1 LVFEVFRVEYINF
14 TNFKREVI
22 TMMGIKE
29 YETVKTA
36 LLVEWNKI
44 ADQVPTALKD
54 VVDAGIAAV
63 TGALGKAQN
72 EIISLLDNGDISDDY
87 RRRKMDEVKQMV
99 VETCTVEVEKMNEAL
114 QKEVER
120 LQEILT
126 VPKPKE
132 LDQGELLNLKTDLKM
147 LLDTMDKSAA
157 RMRLGQELEKALET
171 GDEVKAWLL
180 GASEWPSLYMESR
193 GFPPSEWEKTKETA
207 LINRQDQ
214 KQAEARRLLKL
225 LTDKQKSVAAT
236 IKSVRFYAA
245 VCVDKLP

>member
-1 LVFEVFRVEYINF
+1 
-14 TNFKREVI
+14 
-22 TMMGIKE
+22 MMGIKE
-29 YETVKTA
+29 YETVRTV

-44 ADQVPTALKD
+44 ADQVPTTLRNA
-54 VVDAGIAAV
+54 VDAGIAAV
-63 TGALGKAQN
+63 TGAIEKAQN
-72 EIISLLDNGDISDDY
+72 EVISLLGNGDISDEY
-87 RRRKMDEVKQMV
+87 RRRKMDEAKQMV
-99 VETCTVEVEKMNEAL
+99 VETYTAEVEKMNEAL

-132 LDQGELLNLKTDLKM
+132 LDQGELLNLKADLKM
-147 LLDTMDKSAA
+147 LLDTLSKSAA
-157 RMRLGQELEKALET
+157 KMRLSQELEKALET
-171 GDEVKAWLL
+171 GNEVKAWLL

-193 GFPPSEWEKTKETA
+193 GFIPEEWEKAKETA

>member
-1 LVFEVFRVEYINF
+1 MIN
-14 TNFKREVI
+14 
-22 TMMGIKE
+22 MMGIKE
-29 YETVKTA
+29 YETVRTA

-44 ADQVPTALKD
+44 ADQVPTTLRNA
-54 VVDAGIAAV
+54 VDAGIAAV
-63 TGALGKAQN
+63 TGAIEKAQN
-72 EIISLLDNGDISDDY
+72 EVISLLGNGDISDEY

-99 VETCTVEVEKMNEAL
+99 VETYTAEVEKMNEAL

-132 LDQGELLNLKTDLKM
+132 LDQGELLNLKADLKM
-147 LLDTMDKSAA
+147 LLDTLSKSAA
-157 RMRLGQELEKALET
+157 KMRLSQELEKALET
-171 GDEVKAWLL
+171 GNEVKAWLL

-193 GFPPSEWEKTKETA
+193 GFIPEEWEKAKETA

-214 KQAEARRLLKL
+214 KQAAARQLLKL
-225 LTDKQKSVAAT
+225 LTNKQKSVVAT
-236 IKSVRFYAA
+236 IKSVRFYAS

>member
-1 LVFEVFRVEYINF
+1 
-14 TNFKREVI
+14 
-22 TMMGIKE
+22 MMGIKE
-29 YETVKTA
+29 YETVRTA

-63 TGALGKAQN
+63 TGAIEKAQN
-72 EIISLLDNGDISDDY
+72 EVISLLGNGDISDEY

-99 VETCTVEVEKMNEAL
+99 VETYTAEVEKMNEAL
-114 QKEVER
+114 QKEAQR
-120 LQEILT
+120 LQEVLT

-171 GDEVKAWLL
+171 GNEVKAWLL

-207 LINRQDQ
+207 LVNRQDQ

>member
-1 LVFEVFRVEYINF
+1 M
-14 TNFKREVI
+14 I

-29 YETVKTA
+29 YETVRTA

-63 TGALGKAQN
+63 TSALGKAQN

-99 VETCTVEVEKMNEAL
+99 VETYTAEVEKMNEAL
-114 QKEVER
+114 QKEAQR
-120 LQEILT
+120 LQEVLT

-180 GASEWPSLYMESR
+180 GASDWPSLYMESR

-207 LINRQDQ
+207 LVNRQDQ

>member
-1 LVFEVFRVEYINF
+1 
-14 TNFKREVI
+14 
-22 TMMGIKE
+22 MMGIKE
-29 YETVKTA
+29 YETVRTV
-36 LLVEWNKI
+36 LLTEWSKI
-44 ADQVPTALKD
+44 ADQVPTALKSA
-54 VVDAGIAAV
+54 VDAGIATV
-63 TGALGKAQN
+63 TSALEKAQN

-99 VETCTVEVEKMNEAL
+99 VETYTAEVEKMNEAL
-114 QKEVER
+114 QKEAQR
-120 LQEILT
+120 LQEVLT

-132 LDQGELLNLKTDLKM
+132 LDQGELLNLKADLKM

-180 GASEWPSLYMESR
+180 GASDWPSLYMESR
-193 GFPPSEWEKTKETA
+193 GFPPSEWEKTKEAA

>member
-1 LVFEVFRVEYINF
+1 MIN
-14 TNFKREVI
+14 
-22 TMMGIKE
+22 MMGIKE
-29 YETVKTA
+29 YETVRTV
-36 LLVEWNKI
+36 LLTEWSKI
-44 ADQVPTALKD
+44 ADQVPTTLRNA
-54 VVDAGIAAV
+54 VDAGIAAV
-63 TGALGKAQN
+63 TGAIEKAQN
-72 EIISLLDNGDISDDY
+72 EVISLLGNGDISDEY

-99 VETCTVEVEKMNEAL
+99 VETYTAEVEKMNEAL

-132 LDQGELLNLKTDLKM
+132 LDQGELLNLKADLKM
-147 LLDTMDKSAA
+147 LLDTLSKSAA
-157 RMRLGQELEKALET
+157 KMRLSQELEKALET
-171 GDEVKAWLL
+171 GNEVKAWLL

-193 GFPPSEWEKTKETA
+193 GFIPEEWEKTKETA
-207 LINRQDQ
+207 LVNRQDQ
-214 KQAEARRLLKL
+214 KQAEARQLLKL

>member
-1 LVFEVFRVEYINF
+1 
-14 TNFKREVI
+14 
-22 TMMGIKE
+22 MMGIKE

-44 ADQVPTALKD
+44 ADQVPTTLRNA
-54 VVDAGIAAV
+54 VDAGIAAV

-99 VETCTVEVEKMNEAL
+99 VETYTAEVEKINEAL
-114 QKEVER
+114 QKEAER

-132 LDQGELLNLKTDLKM
+132 LDQGELLNLKADLKM

-180 GASEWPSLYMESR
+180 GASDWPSLYMESR
-193 GFPPSEWEKTKETA
+193 GFPPSEWEKTKEAA

>member
-1 LVFEVFRVEYINF
+1 
-14 TNFKREVI
+14 
-22 TMMGIKE
+22 MMGIKE

-99 VETCTVEVEKMNEAL
+99 VETYTAEVEKMNEAL

-180 GASEWPSLYMESR
+180 GASDWPSLYMESR
-193 GFPPSEWEKTKETA
+193 GFPPSEWEKTKEAA

>member
-1 LVFEVFRVEYINF
+1 MIN
-14 TNFKREVI
+14 
-22 TMMGIKE
+22 MMGIKE

-99 VETCTVEVEKMNEAL
+99 VETYTAEVEKMNEAL
-114 QKEVER
+114 QKEAQR
-120 LQEILT
+120 LQEVLT

-132 LDQGELLNLKTDLKM
+132 LDQGELLNLKADLKM

-171 GDEVKAWLL
+171 GNGVKAWLL

-207 LINRQDQ
+207 LVNRQDQ

>member
-1 LVFEVFRVEYINF
+1 MIN
-14 TNFKREVI
+14 
-22 TMMGIKE
+22 MMGIKE

-99 VETCTVEVEKMNEAL
+99 VETYTAEVEKMNEAL

-120 LQEILT
+120 LQEIFT

-147 LLDTMDKSAA
+147 LLDTLSKSAA
-157 RMRLGQELEKALET
+157 KMRLSQELEKALET
-171 GDEVKAWLL
+171 GNEVKAWLL
-180 GASEWPSLYMESR
+180 GASDWPSLYMESR
-193 GFPPSEWEKTKETA
+193 GVLPEEWEKAKETA

-245 VCVDKLP
+245 VCVDKLL

>member
-1 LVFEVFRVEYINF
+1 
-14 TNFKREVI
+14 
-22 TMMGIKE
+22 MMGIKG
-29 YETVKTA
+29 YETVRTV
-36 LLVEWNKI
+36 LLTEWSKI
-44 ADQVPTALKD
+44 ADQVPTALRNA
-54 VVDAGIAAV
+54 VDAGIAAV
-63 TGALGKAQN
+63 TSAIEKAQN
-72 EIISLLDNGDISDDY
+72 EVISLLDNGDISDEY

-99 VETCTVEVEKMNEAL
+99 VETYTAEVEKMNEAL
-114 QKEVER
+114 QKEAQR
-120 LQEILT
+120 LQEVLT

-132 LDQGELLNLKTDLKM
+132 LDQGELLNLKADLKM

-171 GDEVKAWLL
+171 GNGVKAWLL

-207 LINRQDQ
+207 LVNRQDQ

>member
-1 LVFEVFRVEYINF
+1 
-14 TNFKREVI
+14 
-22 TMMGIKE
+22 MMGIKE

-99 VETCTVEVEKMNEAL
+99 VETYTAEVEKMNEAL

-120 LQEILT
+120 LQEIFT

-147 LLDTMDKSAA
+147 LLDTLSKSAA
-157 RMRLGQELEKALET
+157 KMRLSQELEKALET
-171 GDEVKAWLL
+171 GNEVKAWLL
-180 GASEWPSLYMESR
+180 GASDWPSLYMESR
-193 GFPPSEWEKTKETA
+193 GVLPEEWEKAKETA

-245 VCVDKLP
+245 VCVDKLL

>member
-1 LVFEVFRVEYINF
+1 
-14 TNFKREVI
+14 
-22 TMMGIKE
+22 MMGIKE
-29 YETVKTA
+29 YETVRTV
-36 LLVEWNKI
+36 LLTEWSKI
-44 ADQVPTALKD
+44 ADQVPTALKSA
-54 VVDAGIAAV
+54 VDAGIAAV
-63 TGALGKAQN
+63 TSALGKAQN

-99 VETCTVEVEKMNEAL
+99 VETYTAEVEKMNEAL

-180 GASEWPSLYMESR
+180 GASDWPSLYMESR
-193 GFPPSEWEKTKETA
+193 GVLPEEWEKTKETV
-207 LINRQDQ
+207 LINRQDE
-214 KQAEARRLLKL
+214 KQAGARRLLKL

-236 IKSVRFYAA
+236 IKSVRFFVAKYSETVFRFGSQLAQA
-245 VCVDKLP
+245 

>member
-1 LVFEVFRVEYINF
+1 M
-14 TNFKREVI
+14 I

-29 YETVKTA
+29 YETVRTV
-36 LLVEWNKI
+36 LLTEWSKI
-44 ADQVPTALKD
+44 ADQVPTALKSA
-54 VVDAGIAAV
+54 VDAGIAAV
-63 TGALGKAQN
+63 TSALGKAQN

-99 VETCTVEVEKMNEAL
+99 VETYTAEVEKMNEAL

-180 GASEWPSLYMESR
+180 GASDWPSLYMESR
-193 GFPPSEWEKTKETA
+193 GVLPEEWEKAKETV
-207 LINRQDQ
+207 LVNRQDQ
-214 KQAEARRLLKL
+214 NQAEARRLLKL

>member
-1 LVFEVFRVEYINF
+1 
-14 TNFKREVI
+14 
-22 TMMGIKE
+22 M
-29 YETVKTA
+29 
-36 LLVEWNKI
+36 
-44 ADQVPTALKD
+44 
-54 VVDAGIAAV
+54 DAGIAAV

-72 EIISLLDNGDISDDY
+72 EIISLLGNGDISDEY

-99 VETCTVEVEKMNEAL
+99 VETYTAEVEKMNEAL

-132 LDQGELLNLKTDLKM
+132 LGQGELLNLKTDLKM

-157 RMRLGQELEKALET
+157 RVRLGNELEKAQET
-171 GDEVKAWLL
+171 GDEVKASLL
-180 GASEWPSLYMESR
+180 GASDWPSLYMESR

-207 LINRQDQ
+207 LVNRQDQ

>member
-1 LVFEVFRVEYINF
+1 MIN
-14 TNFKREVI
+14 
-22 TMMGIKE
+22 MMGIKE
-29 YETVKTA
+29 YETVRTA

-44 ADQVPTALKD
+44 ADQVPTTLRNA
-54 VVDAGIAAV
+54 VDAGIAAV
-63 TGALGKAQN
+63 TGAIEKAQN
-72 EIISLLDNGDISDDY
+72 EVISLLGNGDISDEY
-87 RRRKMDEVKQMV
+87 RWRKMGEVKQMV
-99 VETCTVEVEKMNEAL
+99 VETYTAEVEKMNEAL

-193 GFPPSEWEKTKETA
+193 EFPPSEWEKTKEAA
-207 LINRQDQ
+207 LVNRQDQ

-236 IKSVRFYAA
+236 IKSIRFYAA

>member
-1 LVFEVFRVEYINF
+1 
-14 TNFKREVI
+14 
-22 TMMGIKE
+22 MMGIKE
-29 YETVKTA
+29 YETVRTV
-36 LLVEWNKI
+36 LLTEWSKI
-44 ADQVPTALKD
+44 ADQVPTTLRNA
-54 VVDAGIAAV
+54 VDAGIAAV
-63 TGALGKAQN
+63 TGAIEKAQN
-72 EIISLLDNGDISDDY
+72 EVISLLGNGDISDEY

-99 VETCTVEVEKMNEAL
+99 VETYTAEVEKMNEAL

-132 LDQGELLNLKTDLKM
+132 LDQGELLNLKADLKM
-147 LLDTMDKSAA
+147 LLDTLSKSAA
-157 RMRLGQELEKALET
+157 KMRLSQELEKALET
-171 GDEVKAWLL
+171 GNEVKAWLL

-193 GFPPSEWEKTKETA
+193 GFIPEEWEKTKETA
-207 LINRQDQ
+207 LVNRQDQ
-214 KQAEARRLLKL
+214 KQAEARQLLKL

>member
-1 LVFEVFRVEYINF
+1 M
-14 TNFKREVI
+14 VI
-22 TMMGIKE
+22 MMGIKE
-29 YETVKTA
+29 YETVRTA

-63 TGALGKAQN
+63 TGAIEKAQN
-72 EIISLLDNGDISDDY
+72 EVISLLGNGDISDEY

-99 VETCTVEVEKMNEAL
+99 VETYTAEVEKMNEAL

-193 GFPPSEWEKTKETA
+193 GFPPSEWEKTKEAA

-245 VCVDKLP
+245 VCVDKLL

>member
-1 LVFEVFRVEYINF
+1 
-14 TNFKREVI
+14 
-22 TMMGIKE
+22 MMGIKE
-29 YETVKTA
+29 YETVRTA

-63 TGALGKAQN
+63 TSALGKAQN

-99 VETCTVEVEKMNEAL
+99 VETYTAEVEKMNEAL
-114 QKEVER
+114 QKEAQR
-120 LQEILT
+120 LQEVLT
-126 VPKPKE
+126 VPKHKE
-132 LDQGELLNLKTDLKM
+132 LDQGELLNLKADLKM

-171 GDEVKAWLL
+171 GNGVKAWLL

-207 LINRQDQ
+207 LVNRQDQ

>member
-1 LVFEVFRVEYINF
+1 
-14 TNFKREVI
+14 
-22 TMMGIKE
+22 MMGIKE
-29 YETVKTA
+29 YETVRTV
-36 LLVEWNKI
+36 LLTEWSKI
-44 ADQVPTALKD
+44 ADQVPTALKSA
-54 VVDAGIAAV
+54 VDAGIAAV
-63 TGALGKAQN
+63 TSALGKAQN

-99 VETCTVEVEKMNEAL
+99 VETYTAEVEKMNEAL

-171 GDEVKAWLL
+171 GNGVKAWLL
-180 GASEWPSLYMESR
+180 GASDWPSLYMESR
-193 GFPPSEWEKTKETA
+193 GVLPEEWEKAKETV
-207 LINRQDQ
+207 LVNRQDQ
-214 KQAEARRLLKL
+214 NQAEARRLLKL

>member
-1 LVFEVFRVEYINF
+1 
-14 TNFKREVI
+14 
-22 TMMGIKE
+22 MMGIKE
-29 YETVKTA
+29 YETVRTV
-36 LLVEWNKI
+36 LLTEWSKI
-44 ADQVPTALKD
+44 ADQVPTALKSA
-54 VVDAGIAAV
+54 VDAGIAAV
-63 TGALGKAQN
+63 TSALGKAQN

-99 VETCTVEVEKMNEAL
+99 VETYTAEVEKMNEAL

-180 GASEWPSLYMESR
+180 GASDWPSLYMESR
-193 GFPPSEWEKTKETA
+193 GVLPEEWEKAKETV
-207 LINRQDQ
+207 LVNRQDQ
-214 KQAEARRLLKL
+214 NQAEARRLLKL

>member
-1 LVFEVFRVEYINF
+1 
-14 TNFKREVI
+14 
-22 TMMGIKE
+22 MMGIKE

-99 VETCTVEVEKMNEAL
+99 VETYTAEVEKMNEAL
-114 QKEVER
+114 QKEAQR
-120 LQEILT
+120 LQEVLT

-132 LDQGELLNLKTDLKM
+132 LDQGELLNLKADLKM

-171 GDEVKAWLL
+171 GNGVKAWLL

-193 GFPPSEWEKTKETA
+193 GFPPSEWEKTKEAA

>member
-1 LVFEVFRVEYINF
+1 M
-14 TNFKREVI
+14 I

-29 YETVKTA
+29 YETVRTV
-36 LLVEWNKI
+36 LLTEWSKI
-44 ADQVPTALKD
+44 ADQVPTALKSA
-54 VVDAGIAAV
+54 VDAGIAAV
-63 TGALGKAQN
+63 TSALGKAQN

-99 VETCTVEVEKMNEAL
+99 VETYTAEVEKMNEAL

-180 GASEWPSLYMESR
+180 GASDWPSLYMESR

-207 LINRQDQ
+207 LVNRQDQ

>member
-1 LVFEVFRVEYINF
+1 
-14 TNFKREVI
+14 
-22 TMMGIKE
+22 MMGIKE
-29 YETVKTA
+29 YETVRTV

-44 ADQVPTALKD
+44 ADQVPAALRNA
-54 VVDAGIAAV
+54 VDAGIAAV
-63 TGALGKAQN
+63 TNAIEKAQK
-72 EIISLLDNGDISDDY
+72 EVISLLGNGDISDEY
-87 RRRKMDEVKQMV
+87 RRRRLDEVKQEV
-99 VETCTVEVEKMNEAL
+99 VETYTAEVEKMNEAL

-132 LDQGELLNLKTDLKM
+132 LDQGELLNLKADLKM
-147 LLDTMDKSAA
+147 LLDTLSKSAA

-180 GASEWPSLYMESR
+180 GASDWPSLYMESR

-225 LTDKQKSVAAT
+225 LTNKQKSVAAT